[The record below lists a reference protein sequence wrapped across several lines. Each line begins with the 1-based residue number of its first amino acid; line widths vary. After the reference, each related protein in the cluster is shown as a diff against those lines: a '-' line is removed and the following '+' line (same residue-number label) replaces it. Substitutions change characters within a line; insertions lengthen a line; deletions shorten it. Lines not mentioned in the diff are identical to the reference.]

1 MKVLFLS
8 GEFPPEVG
16 GVGDYT
22 AFLAGALQ
30 EQGVEV
36 VVLTS
41 RRVRVAKQPFAVHS
55 RMPHW
60 GWSAWLTALR
70 VAREEGPDVV
80 HLQYQTAAYAMH
92 PAVCLLPAWLRGKG
106 YNVATTFH
114 DLREPYVFPKAGP
127 LRRLLTRTL
136 AGSSAAVVA
145 VTPEDL
151 ALLRDWLEPALDR
164 LHAIPIGSNI
174 LPPADGPTDA
184 ERAAFRAR
192 FGVLADEAL
201 VGYFGML
208 NESKG
213 LETLLE
219 SFAQLVSGGVA
230 CRLLI
235 IGGEAGASDP
245 TNEGARRRF
254 VEALSAR
261 GLAEVVSFTGH
272 LEPAGVSLALASL
285 DVCLLPYR
293 EGVSLRRGSLMA
305 AMAHGCPIVT
315 TTPSAPAAP
324 AAPGLPL
331 PAGERDVL
339 LVPSEDAVALA
350 VAARRLV
357 SDPELRRRLGEEAQA
372 LARSF
377 TWDKI
382 ARAHVSLYETLI
394 AAAGRRPVAV

>member
-1 MKVLFLS
+1 MKVLQLS

-22 AFLAGALQ
+22 ALLAGALQ
-30 EQGVEV
+30 AQGVEV

-41 RRVRVAKQPFAVHS
+41 SRVCAANQPFAVHA

-60 GWSAWLTALR
+60 GWSAWPTALR
-70 VAREEGPDVV
+70 VAREDSPDVI

-92 PAVCLLPAWLRGKG
+92 PAICLLPAWLRGRG

-114 DLREPYVFPKAGP
+114 DLREPYLFPKAGA
-127 LRRLLTRTL
+127 LRRWLTRTL
-136 AGSSAAVVA
+136 ARSSDAVVA
-145 VTPEDL
+145 ITPEDL
-151 ALLRDWLEPALDR
+151 VPLRDWMEPALDR

-174 LPPADGPTDA
+174 PPPADGPTDA

-192 FGVLADEAL
+192 FGVVADEAL

-208 NESKG
+208 NQSKG
-213 LETLLE
+213 LETLLD
-219 SFAQLVSGGVA
+219 SFAQLLAGGIA

-235 IGGEAGASDP
+235 VGGEAGASDP
-245 TNEGARRRF
+245 TNQGTRRRF
-254 VEALSAR
+254 IEALAAR
-261 GLAEVVSFTGH
+261 GLSEVVGFTGH

-315 TTPSAPAAP
+315 TTPSVLAAQ
-324 AAPGLPL
+324 GLPM
-331 PAGERDVL
+331 PTSDRDVL

-357 SDPELRRRLGEEAQA
+357 GDPELRRRLGAGA
-372 LARSF
+372 RVLAESF

-382 ARAHVSLYETLI
+382 ALAHVSLYETLI
-394 AAAGRRPVAV
+394 AAGGRRPVAV